1 MNNHSQRDTKLQAR
15 GDRIMNRTHIKTNP
29 LMAALAASLLGL
41 ASTNVTA
48 VEFQRGELSGSF
60 DTTISYGAS
69 WRMDD
74 ADPDNLGKAHWR
86 TDLGYNP
93 TVGLLGT
100 NAQQRAALGR
110 WSVNSDDG
118 NANYDKHDLISHA
131 VKVTAE
137 LDLNWRNFGA
147 FFRATG
153 FHDFENH
160 DAEFLSERAKELV
173 GEDTRMLDAYIWGD
187 HEVGEHFVS
196 WRLGRQVVSWGESS
210 FIQGGINVINPV
222 DVSKLRVAGAEL
234 KEAFLP
240 INMGWLTFDL
250 TPNLSVEAV
259 AMFEWEEIDP
269 DPAGSFFSTNDF
281 ATPGGSYA
289 MLSFGTVPQPVINQ
303 DLYQTVCLGGNLG
316 ASDIGLPPALVGAG
330 CAVALPRGP
339 SNLASESGQYGIA
352 LRYFSPELND
362 TEFGLYYLNYHSR
375 LPLISGTAA
384 TSAPPPIGINF
395 GATYFTE
402 YPEDISLIGL
412 SFNTTIGT
420 YSVAGEISYRRN
432 VPLQIDDVEVLFS
445 GLSPLNNLFPE
456 EVLHFKS
463 QLGEFA
469 PGEYIRGWDRH
480 DLNQGQVTIV
490 KLFGP
495 NNPFRADSIGLG
507 FEVGA
512 TYIPSLPA
520 WSTLRYNG
528 PGTDTG
534 GGPDFLT
541 GAMRNPETQA
551 GGFAD
556 DFSWG
561 YRFIT
566 TLNYNNAIGAWTV
579 SPRLGFNH
587 DVSGTSP
594 GPGGNF
600 VDGRKQVTVGVGFNY
615 LQEWI
620 VDLSFTKYSGAG
632 TFNELRDRD
641 FFSASVRYS
650 F

>member
-1 MNNHSQRDTKLQAR
+1 MNNHSQRDTKLKSC
-15 GDRIMNRTHIKTNP
+15 GDRNMNRTPIKIKP
-29 LMAALAASLLGL
+29 LIAALAASMLCL
-41 ASTNVTA
+41 AGSSVWA
-48 VEFQRGELSGSF
+48 KEFQLGELSGNF

-74 ADPDNLGKAHWR
+74 PDADNIGKAHYR
-86 TDLGYNP
+86 PPYNP
-93 TVGLLGT
+93 GIGAQD
-100 NAQQRAALGR
+100 NAAQRAALGR
-110 WSVNSDDG
+110 FSVNSDDG
-118 NANYDKHDLISHA
+118 NTNYADGDLISHA
-131 VKVTAE
+131 IKLTVE
-137 LDLNWRNFGA
+137 LDVTWRNFGA

-153 FHDFENH
+153 FHDFENN
-160 DAEFLSERAKELV
+160 DAEFLSERAQELV
-173 GEDTRMLDAYIWGD
+173 GADTRMLDAYLWGD
-187 HEVGEHFVS
+187 HEVGSHFVS
-196 WRLGRQVVSWGESS
+196 WRLGRQVVSWGEST

-222 DVSKLRVAGAEL
+222 DVSKIRVAGAEL

-250 TPNLSVEAV
+250 TPNLSVEALT
-259 AMFEWEEIDP
+259 MFEWDEIDP

-289 MLSFGTVPQPVINQ
+289 MLGFGTAPQPVINP
-303 DLYQTVCLGGNLG
+303 DLYRTVCLEGNF
-316 ASDIGLPPALVGAG
+316 AATDVGLPPLT
-330 CAVALPRGP
+330 AVAPACFAALPRGMTP
-339 SNLASESGQYGIA
+339 EVDDSGQYGIA
-352 LRYFSPELND
+352 FRYFSPELND

-384 TSAPPPIGINF
+384 TSAPPPIGSSL

-402 YPEDISLIGL
+402 YPEDISLLGL
-412 SFNTTIGT
+412 SFNTTVGT
-420 YSVAGEISYRRN
+420 YSVAGEFTYRRN

-445 GLSPLNNLFPE
+445 GLSPLNVIIPE
-456 EVLHFKS
+456 EVLRFRS
-463 QLGEFA
+463 QLGQFE
-469 PGEYIRGWDRH
+469 PGEYIRGWERH
-480 DLNQGQVTIV
+480 DLNQAQFTVT

-495 NNPFRADSIGLG
+495 NNPFRADGIAAV
-507 FEVGA
+507 FEAGA
-512 TYIPSLPA
+512 TYITDLPG
-520 WSTLRYNG
+520 WETLRYNG

-541 GAMRNPETQA
+541 GAMRNPMTETD
-551 GGFAD
+551 GFAD

-566 TLNYNNAIGAWTV
+566 RFDYNNAIGAWTV

-587 DVSGTSP
+587 DVDGTTP

-600 VDGRKQVTVGVGFNY
+600 VDGRRLLTLGVGFNY

-620 VDLSFTKYSGAG
+620 VDLSYTKFSGG
-632 TFNELRDRD
+632 GKYNELRDRD